1 MGPVERTTLLGT
13 VLDESLQEWLPMTTW
28 ILNLL
33 LGALAASIP
42 TAAPAG
48 AVRAP
53 VCADRAHVGEE
64 QPSATVVSNSS
75 EADSAPAPDDGRGT
89 PFVVLKADNICG
101 LDEPRQITTPAKV
114 DYDAL
119 LAETTEVKEL
129 KRNGIDPTSSKGI
142 TLLTKA
148 RSRVLKACETV
159 RTELGYDSIWK
170 SITRRDSRAIP
181 DATDSVKAK
190 LGSSG
195 D

>member
-1 MGPVERTTLLGT
+1 
-13 VLDESLQEWLPMTTW
+13 MTTW
-28 ILNLL
+28 IISLL
-33 LGALAASIP
+33 LGALAASNP
-42 TAAPAG
+42 MAATAGLVGSP
-48 AVRAP
+48 VRVDQAL
-53 VCADRAHVGEE
+53 D
-64 QPSATVVSNSS
+64 T
-75 EADSAPAPDDGRGT
+75 APDDGRGT
-89 PFVVLKADNICG
+89 PFVVQKADNICG

-114 DYDAL
+114 DYEAL
-119 LAETTEVKEL
+119 LQETTEVKEL

-142 TLLTKA
+142 TLMTKA

-181 DATDSVKAK
+181 DATDQVKAK

>member
-1 MGPVERTTLLGT
+1 
-13 VLDESLQEWLPMTTW
+13 MTTW
-28 ILNLL
+28 IINLL
-33 LGALAASIP
+33 LGALAASNP
-42 TAAPAG
+42 TAAPAHVVTAPMGVALAHANFG
-48 AVRAP
+48 AP
-53 VCADRAHVGEE
+53 EPGTSSDR
-64 QPSATVVSNSS
+64 VSL
-75 EADSAPAPDDGRGT
+75 PDDGRGT

-119 LAETTEVKEL
+119 LEETTEVKEL
-129 KRNGIDPTSSKGI
+129 KRNGIDPASSKGI
-142 TLLTKA
+142 TLMTKA

>member
-1 MGPVERTTLLGT
+1 
-13 VLDESLQEWLPMTTW
+13 MTTW
-28 ILNLL
+28 IINLL
-33 LGALAASIP
+33 LGALAASNP

-48 AVRAP
+48 VVGAPLGAVLAHAG
-53 VCADRAHVGEE
+53 VGFVATGIEVDR
-64 QPSATVVSNSS
+64 SS
-75 EADSAPAPDDGRGT
+75 VPDDGRGT

-119 LAETTEVKEL
+119 LQETTEVKEL

-142 TLLTKA
+142 TLMTKA

-170 SITRRDSRAIP
+170 AITRRDSRAIP

-190 LGSSG
+190 LGTSG

>member
-1 MGPVERTTLLGT
+1 
-13 VLDESLQEWLPMTTW
+13 MTTW
-28 ILNLL
+28 IINLL
-33 LGALAASIP
+33 LGALAAWSP
-42 TAAPAG
+42 PSPPVGAGEAP
-48 AVRAP
+48 VRADQAA
-53 VCADRAHVGEE
+53 V
-64 QPSATVVSNSS
+64 
-75 EADSAPAPDDGRGT
+75 PDDGRGT

-119 LAETTEVKEL
+119 LEETSEVKEL

-142 TLLTKA
+142 TLMTKA

-159 RTELGYDSIWK
+159 RTELGYDSVWK

>member
-1 MGPVERTTLLGT
+1 
-13 VLDESLQEWLPMTTW
+13 MTTW
-28 ILNLL
+28 IIYLL
-33 LGALAASIP
+33 LGALAASNP
-42 TAAPAG
+42 TAVPAAADDAPVGQRG
-48 AVRAP
+48 AVS
-53 VCADRAHVGEE
+53 G
-64 QPSATVVSNSS
+64 VSDGVS
-75 EADSAPAPDDGRGT
+75 EAPRTCAPDDGRGT
-89 PFVVLKADNICG
+89 PFVVQKADNICG

-119 LAETTEVKEL
+119 LEETTEVREL

-142 TLLTKA
+142 TLMTKA
-148 RSRVLKACETV
+148 RSRVLKACEAV

-181 DATDSVKAK
+181 DATDAAKAK

>member
-1 MGPVERTTLLGT
+1 
-13 VLDESLQEWLPMTTW
+13 MTTW
-28 ILNLL
+28 IINLL
-33 LGALAASIP
+33 LGALVASNP
-42 TAAPAG
+42 MTAPAG
-48 AVRAP
+48 VVGAP
-53 VCADRAHVGEE
+53 VRVDQALV
-64 QPSATVVSNSS
+64 T
-75 EADSAPAPDDGRGT
+75 APDDGRGT

-119 LAETTEVKEL
+119 LVETSEVKEL

-142 TLLTKA
+142 TLMTKA

>member
-1 MGPVERTTLLGT
+1 
-13 VLDESLQEWLPMTTW
+13 MTTW
-28 ILNLL
+28 IINLL
-33 LGALAASIP
+33 LGALVASNP
-42 TAAPAG
+42 MTAPAG
-48 AVRAP
+48 VVGAP
-53 VCADRAHVGEE
+53 LRV
-64 QPSATVVSNSS
+64 
-75 EADSAPAPDDGRGT
+75 DSALHSAPDDGRGT

-119 LAETTEVKEL
+119 LVETTEVKEL

-142 TLLTKA
+142 TLMTKA